1 MAKPNINEAKKYT
14 PIPLGR
20 VTTEPHDTDGSSYC
34 SVVSESSLQ
43 NQSKYKTGQN
53 F

>member
-14 PIPLGR
+14 PITLGR

-34 SVVSESSLQ
+34 TVVSESSAK
-43 NQSKYKTGQN
+43 SKQI
-53 F
+53 